1 MGISRKLEKLP
12 VLAFIALSLASQASG
27 QQTNEDKSNAAAA
40 KSQAAEKKD
49 TKPVEKDAATPA
61 RVVFAVRCPS
71 RMPREDFF
79 VDFSGSVSNTGRTY
93 EGPLCI
99 VVFHNPVQ
107 QFIGLQTSTTT
118 ASGPDLSK
126 VVLGGS
132 AAGGKSVIPPPKAKP
147 ANLPTAIAQLKD
159 DANGLTKE
167 LASRSQAYGTATQNA
182 DQAIASISL
191 LRQTTALLGRVEAIE
206 RVKNGYIGL
215 RDSLGTGLDTTIFV
229 PSDRIDNKKEVLLAM
244 AQDQENRLNALPL
257 DYVQGTPTAFECDS
271 NVDVGWSTWFAKC
284 KDSFY
289 TPLKTILDANL
300 QAAKNLASDSDATKA
315 LVKKIATLQYWDTL
329 FSTLGLRR
337 DMSNDQLQGQDISF
351 AFYTETAVR
360 CGLLFNQTSNTA
372 VNIVT
377 ADLTPTLQG
386 NDPTIKAQAAFVTVS
401 CGTPFA
407 VSAGVG
413 FHNIEQKQFA
423 IVQSP
428 DGKGG
433 VINTF
438 GTTSDS
444 EVTPVALALVH
455 VRLSEWDRHKFAFY
469 GSLGVGG
476 SLQNQSNSS
485 PVQFLPGISVSFWRT
500 MYLTFGPEIGNKTSL
515 TGGFKVGDTVPSG
528 VTTINSVTQASHAVG
543 FGLAI
548 SFTKP

>member
-1 MGISRKLEKLP
+1 MLILRKLENLLI
-12 VLAFIALSLASQASG
+12 LAFVALSLASEIQAQESDK
-27 QQTNEDKSNAAAA
+27 DKSEAAA
-40 KSQAAEKKD
+40 KSAQAAKGDAKRD
-49 TKPVEKDAATPA
+49 AKPAGGQSHVGSVVPCPA
-61 RVVFAVRCPS
+61 

-79 VDFSGSVSNTGRTY
+79 VDFGGSVSNTGRSY

-99 VVFHNPVQ
+99 VVFHNPIQ

-126 VVLGGS
+126 VVLGGA
-132 AAGGKSVIPPPKAKP
+132 AAGGKSELPPPKAKP

-159 DANGLTKE
+159 EANALTAK
-167 LASRSQAYGTATQNA
+167 LAARRQAYGTATQNT
-182 DQAIASISL
+182 DQAIANISL
-191 LRQTTALLGRVEAIE
+191 LRQTTALLGGTDAND
-206 RVKNGYIGL
+206 RVKNGYIAL
-215 RDSLGTGLDTTIFV
+215 RDSLSTGLDTTTFI
-229 PSDRIDNKKEVLLAM
+229 PSDRIDNKKEILLAI
-244 AQDQENRLNALPL
+244 AQDHENRLNALPL
-257 DYVQGTPTAFECDS
+257 DYVQGVPAAFECDS
-271 NVDVGWSTWFAKC
+271 NVDVGWSAWFAKC

-300 QAAKNLASDSDATKA
+300 QAAKDLASDVDTTKA
-315 LVKKIATLQYWDTL
+315 LVKKIATLQYWDNL

-337 DMSNDQLQGQDISF
+337 DMSNDDIQNRDISF
-351 AFYTETAVR
+351 AFYSETAVR

-413 FHNIEQKQFA
+413 LHNIEQREFA

-444 EVTPVALALVH
+444 KVTPVALALVH

-469 GSLGVGG
+469 ASLGVGG

-485 PVQFLPGISVSFWRT
+485 PVQFLPGASVSFWRT
-500 MYLTFGPEIGNKTSL
+500 MYVTVGPEIGNQTSL

-528 VTTINSVTQASHAVG
+528 VTSINNVTQTSHRVG

>member
-1 MGISRKLEKLP
+1 MRILRRLEKA
-12 VLAFIALSLASQASG
+12 VILAFVGLLLASQVPA
-27 QQTNEDKSNAAAA
+27 QQGDRDKSPAAA
-40 KSQAAEKKD
+40 KSQAAAKQ
-49 TKPVEKDAATPA
+49 DAKQAA
-61 RVVFAVRCPS
+61 KEAAVRAHAGSVISCPS
-71 RMPREDFF
+71 RMPKEVFF
-79 VDFSGSVSNTGRTY
+79 VDFSGSVSNTGRSY

-99 VVFHNPVQ
+99 VVFHNPIQ

-118 ASGPDLSK
+118 ANGPDLSK

-132 AAGGKSVIPPPKAKP
+132 AAGGKNELPLTKAKP
-147 ANLPTAIAQLKD
+147 ANLPGAVAQLKD
-159 DANGLTKE
+159 DANALTGK
-167 LASRSQAYGTATQNA
+167 LATRRQDYGTAMQNA

-191 LRQTTALLGRVEAIE
+191 LRQTTALLGGTDAID
-206 RVKNGYIGL
+206 RVKNGYIAL
-215 RDSLGTGLDTTIFV
+215 HDSLSTGLDTAKFI
-229 PSDRIDNKKEVLLAM
+229 PSDRIDNKKEILLAL

-257 DYVQGTPTAFECDS
+257 DYVQGAPASFECDS

-300 QAAKNLASDSDATKA
+300 QAAKDLGSDADATKA
-315 LVKKIATLQYWDTL
+315 LVKKIATLQYWDNL

-337 DMSNDQLQGQDISF
+337 DMLKDELQGRDISF
-351 AFYTETAVR
+351 AFYSETAVR

-386 NDPTIKAQAAFVTVS
+386 NDPTVKAQGAFVTVS

-444 EVTPVALALVH
+444 KVTPVALALVH

-469 GSLGVGG
+469 GSLGIGG

-485 PVQFLPGISVSFWRT
+485 PVQFLPGVSVSFWRT
-500 MYLTFGPEIGNKTSL
+500 MYLTFGPEIGNQTSL

-528 VTTINSVTQASHAVG
+528 VTSINSVTQTSHAVG

>member
-1 MGISRKLEKLP
+1 MGILGKLEKLP
-12 VLAFIALSLASQASG
+12 VFAIAALSLASQTLA
-27 QQTNEDKSNAAAA
+27 QEADKSKSDVAA
-40 KSQAAEKKD
+40 KSQAAAKQGAER
-49 TKPVEKDAATPA
+49 AAKEVAA
-61 RVVFAVRCPS
+61 RSHAGPTNSCPS
-71 RMPREDFF
+71 RMPREYFF

-99 VVFHNPVQ
+99 VVFHNPIQ

-126 VVLGGS
+126 VVLGGA
-132 AAGGKSVIPPPKAKP
+132 AAGGAPPTKQAEKKP
-147 ANLPTAIAQLKD
+147 ANLHQAISQLYDTVSKLNSDLSDRRKD
-159 DANGLTKE
+159 YREAV
-167 LASRSQAYGTATQNA
+167 QAE
-182 DQAIASISL
+182 DQAIGSIAR
-191 LRQTTALLGRVEAIE
+191 LRQTTALLGIDDATI
-206 RVKNGYIGL
+206 RVKSGYEAL
-215 RDSLGTGLDTTIFV
+215 RDDLHTALLKATFV
-229 PSDRIDNKKEVLLAM
+229 PSDHADKTGDVLLAD
-244 AQDQENRLNALPL
+244 AESHVARLNTLPL
-257 DYVQGTPTAFECDS
+257 DFVQGAPASFDCESDI
-271 NVDVGWSTWFAKC
+271 NVAWSAWLAKC
-284 KDSFY
+284 KDGLY
-289 TPLKTILDANL
+289 TPLKTMIDANL
-300 QAAKNLASDSDATKA
+300 QAAQDLASNSDNVKA
-315 LVKKIATLQYWDTL
+315 LIKKIAIVQYWDTL
-329 FSTLGLRR
+329 FSTLGLRTNLLN
-337 DMSNDQLQGQDISF
+337 SDIEALDIDPF
-351 AFYTETAVR
+351 FYTQTAVR
-360 CGLLFNQTSNTA
+360 CGVLFNQTSNTA

-386 NDPTIKAQAAFVTVS
+386 NDPNIKAQNPFVTVS

-444 EVTPVALALVH
+444 KVTPVALALIH

-485 PVQFLPGISVSFWRT
+485 PVQFLPGVSVSFWRT
-500 MYLTFGPEIGNKTSL
+500 MYLTFGPEIGNQTSL
-515 TGGFKVGDTVPSG
+515 TGGFKLGDTVPSG
-528 VTTINSVTQASHAVG
+528 VTSINSVTQTSHAVG